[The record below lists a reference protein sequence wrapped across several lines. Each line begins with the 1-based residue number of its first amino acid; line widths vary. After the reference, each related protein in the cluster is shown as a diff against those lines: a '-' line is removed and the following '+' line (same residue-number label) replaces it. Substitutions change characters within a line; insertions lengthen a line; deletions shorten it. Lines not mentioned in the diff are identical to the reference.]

1 MRCLSKTARHLFA
14 ASLVMAG
21 CGLLVNCG
29 TVSRYIGARTIPLPT
44 RPEAGLVGA
53 RDGQLFLD
61 GQRYR
66 FVGLNVYS
74 LASGPAGS
82 GLYYCGRQH
91 SDADVDAIMNETVA
105 MGASVIRFSAY
116 QSFTA
121 GGADFSRIDF
131 LVEQARRHGLKLIPV
146 LENQWP
152 DCTRGGYKYAGWY
165 DAGYRRPYGGY
176 RRSFTDHVRTIVGRY
191 RDEPVILM
199 WQVMNEA
206 ESRTRLWEEDSEA
219 LLSFAEDIGSLVK
232 SIDDRHPLCLGTS
245 GLRRP
250 GSGGEDYRRLAG
262 IGVYDVVEAHDYG
275 AETVAWPEII
285 REARTTAGEAG
296 KPFIIGEVGVR
307 SPPRSRSER
316 ARLIR
321 AKLEAAW
328 AADVDGIMIW
338 SYRAGDGTDRD
349 FEADDPLVETIRDF
363 TAGHH

>member
-1 MRCLSKTARHLFA
+1 MRRLGTTARHLFA
-14 ASLVMAG
+14 APLVIAG

-29 TVSRYIGARTIPLPT
+29 TIARYAGVGPPPVPT
-44 RPEAGLVGA
+44 HVETGFVGA

-74 LASGPAGS
+74 LASGPDGS
-82 GLYYCGRQH
+82 GLFYCGRRH
-91 SDADVDAIMNETVA
+91 SDADVDAIMNEAAA

-116 QSFTA
+116 QTFTA
-121 GGADFSRIDF
+121 GGTDFSRIDL

-152 DCTRGGYKYAGWY
+152 DCTRGGYKYAAWY
-165 DAGYRRPYGGY
+165 RSGYRRPYGGY
-176 RRSFTDHVRTIVGRY
+176 RQSFTDHVRAVVSRY
-191 RDEPVILM
+191 RDEPAILM

-206 ESRTRLWEEDSEA
+206 ESRTVLWEEDGEA
-219 LLSFAEDIGSLVK
+219 LFSFAEDIGILVK
-232 SIDDRHPLCLGTS
+232 SLDDRHPLCLGTS
-245 GLRRP
+245 GLQRP

-262 IGVYDVVEAHDYG
+262 IGFYDVVEAHDYG
-275 AETVAWPEII
+275 AETVPWPEII
-285 REARTTAGEAG
+285 RQARADAGEAG

-307 SPPRSRSER
+307 SPPRSQTER
-316 ARLIR
+316 AWLIR

-363 TAGHH
+363 TARHR